1 MDIKIDKIIRSK
13 RRTVALVVMQD
24 ASLVIRAPLRAPLE
38 YIYKFVDEKK
48 DWIKKKQEHFLDKP
62 DKYRPVQFVNGEIFY
77 LTGISFKLEVIS
89 GAKPRIQ
96 INKTEG
102 KLEITEA
109 VLKHPRKYFSNW
121 YKKHAKEIITNRVEW
136 FAGCL
141 GFKYKSITINSASSR
156 WGSCGPRNTLNFSWR
171 LVTAPMSVIDCVV
184 VHELVHTEIKNHSHK
199 FYARLGSILP
209 DYKECEKWLKENSR
223 IMSF

>member
-1 MDIKIDKIIRSK
+1 
-13 RRTVALVVMQD
+13 MQD

-48 DWIKKKQEHFLDKP
+48 DWIKKKQEHFLGKA
-62 DKYRPVQFVNGEIFY
+62 DKYKPVQFVNGEIFY
-77 LTGISFKLEVIS
+77 LTGTPFKLEKIA

-109 VLKHPRKYFSNW
+109 VLKHPKEYFSRW
-121 YKKHAKEIITNRVEW
+121 YKKHAKEIITDRAEW

-156 WGSCGPRNTLNFSWR
+156 WGSCGSRNTLNFSWR

-199 FYARLGSILP
+199 FYARLASILP
-209 DYKECEKWLKENSR
+209 DYKECEKWLKENGR
-223 IMSF
+223 IMSFHKDLSD